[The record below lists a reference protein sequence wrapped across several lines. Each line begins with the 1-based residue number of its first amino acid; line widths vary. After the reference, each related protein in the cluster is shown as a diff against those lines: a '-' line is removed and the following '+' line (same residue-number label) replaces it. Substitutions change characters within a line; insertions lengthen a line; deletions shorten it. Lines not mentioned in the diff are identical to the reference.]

1 MADGSRSR
9 KKGAGALPMVET
21 RSKYARLMSQG
32 ISNAEAC
39 RILKINRRTG
49 MRWSHG
55 RTVKNAQGRETTY
68 APISLTAPPTIS
80 SRYLSE
86 GERIQIA
93 DALQAGKSLRQIA
106 AGLGRS
112 PSTVSREVFRNRS
125 PRLKRYAPRAA
136 QALADAARKR
146 PRLGKIAGSPLLRD
160 AIQKLLLEQWSPR
173 QISHQLRLDYP
184 GRPEMHVV
192 HESIYQALYSPQIN
206 GLSREMSGHLRTGR
220 RGRLS
225 HRRTTMR
232 RSRFSGP
239 LLSERPVEVDSRLV
253 PGHWE
258 GDLVCG
264 AFNRSAMATVVER
277 TSGMLLLVHLNGKHD
292 AATVRERVGSAMSA
306 LPPHLRKS
314 LTWDQGSE
322 MAEYLQ
328 FQAETT
334 IPVYFC
340 DPHSPWQRGSNENTN
355 GLIRQYFPK
364 GTNLNLHGPE
374 RLAEVAAKIN
384 ARPRESRNWEP
395 AQTHF
400 DRLSKIVHI

>member
-1 MADGSRSR
+1 MAESSRSR
-9 KKGAGALPMVET
+9 NRVGGALPRVEA
-21 RSKYARLMSQG
+21 RSKYARLMRQG

-39 RILKINRRTG
+39 RILNINRRTG
-49 MRWSHG
+49 MRWRHG
-55 RTVKNAQGRETTY
+55 RTIKNAQGGETTY
-68 APISLTAPPTIS
+68 APISLKAPPTIS

-93 DALQAGKSLRQIA
+93 DALHAGKSLRQIA
-106 AGLGRS
+106 AVLGRS
-112 PSTVSREVFRNRS
+112 PSTVSREVARNRS

-146 PRLGKIAGSPLLRD
+146 PRVGKIAGSAVLRD

-173 QISHQLRLDYP
+173 QISHQLRIDFP
-184 GRPEMHVV
+184 GQPEMHVV
-192 HESIYQALYSPQIN
+192 HESIYQALYSPQVT

-225 HRRTTMR
+225 HRRTTVR

-239 LLSERPVEVDSRLV
+239 LLSERPAEADSRIV

-264 AFNRSAMATVVER
+264 AFNRSAMATLVER
-277 TSGMLLLVHLNGKHD
+277 TSGMLLLVHLNGKRD
-292 AATVRERVGSAMSA
+292 ATTVRERVGEAMSA

-328 FQAETT
+328 FQKETT

-340 DPHSPWQRGSNENTN
+340 DPHAPWQRGSNENTN
-355 GLIRQYFPK
+355 GLIRQYFQ
-364 GTNLNLHGPE
+364 LVE
-374 RLAEVAAKIN
+374 
-384 ARPRESRNWEP
+384 
-395 AQTHF
+395 
-400 DRLSKIVHI
+400 

>member
-1 MADGSRSR
+1 MADSSRSR
-9 KKGAGALPMVET
+9 EKGAGALPMVET

-39 RILKINRRTG
+39 RILNVNRRTG
-49 MRWSHG
+49 MRWRHG

-68 APISLTAPPTIS
+68 APISLKAPTTIS

-86 GERIQIA
+86 GERIKIA

-112 PSTVSREVFRNRS
+112 PSTVSREVARNRS

-136 QALADAARKR
+136 QALADGARKR

-184 GRPEMHVV
+184 GQPKMHVV

-264 AFNRSAMATVVER
+264 AFNRSAMATLVER
-277 TSGMLLLVHLNGKHD
+277 TSGMLLLVHLNGKRD
-292 AATVRERVGSAMSA
+292 AATVRESVGSAMKV

-328 FQAETT
+328 FQDETM

-384 ARPRESRNWEP
+384 ARPRESRSWEP

-400 DRLSKIVHI
+400 DRLTKTVQI

>member
-1 MADGSRSR
+1 MAGSSRSR
-9 KKGAGALPMVET
+9 RKGTGALPMVET
-21 RSKYARLMSQG
+21 RSKYARLMRQG

-39 RILKINRRTG
+39 RILNINRRTG
-49 MRWSHG
+49 MRWRHG
-55 RTVKNAQGRETTY
+55 RTVKNAHGRETTY
-68 APISLTAPPTIS
+68 APISLKAPPTIS

-136 QALADAARKR
+136 QALAEAARKR
-146 PRLGKIAGSPLLRD
+146 PRQGKIAGNTLLRN
-160 AIQKLLLEQWSPR
+160 AIRKLLLEQWSPR
-173 QISHQLRLDYP
+173 QISHQLRIDFP
-184 GRPEMHVV
+184 GQREMHVV
-192 HESIYQALYSPQIN
+192 HESIYQALYSPQVN
-206 GLSREMSGHLRTGR
+206 GLTREMTRHLRTGR

-225 HRRTTMR
+225 HRRTTVR

-239 LLSERPVEVDSRLV
+239 LLSERPAEVDSRLV

-264 AFNRSAMATVVER
+264 AFNRSAMATLVER

-292 AATVRERVGSAMSA
+292 AATVRERVGSAMSV

-340 DPHSPWQRGSNENTN
+340 DPHAPWQRGSNENAN
-355 GLIRQYFPK
+355 GLIRQYFPQ
-364 GTNLNLHGPE
+364 GNQPE
-374 RLAEVAAKIN
+374 P
-384 ARPRESRNWEP
+384 ARPRTPGRGRREDQRTTSRITQLGTSPN
-395 AQTHF
+395 AL
-400 DRLSKIVHI
+400 R

>member
-1 MADGSRSR
+1 MVDSSRSR

-21 RSKYARLMSQG
+21 RNKYAQLMRQG

-39 RILKINRRTG
+39 RTLNINRRTG
-49 MRWSHG
+49 MRWRHG
-55 RTVKNAQGRETTY
+55 RTVTNAQGRARTY
-68 APISLTAPPTIS
+68 APISLKAPPTIS
-80 SRYLSE
+80 PRYLSE
-86 GERIQIA
+86 PERIHIA
-93 DALQAGKSLRQIA
+93 DALQAGQSLRQIA

-112 PSTVSREVFRNRS
+112 PSTVSREVIRNRS
-125 PRLKRYAPRAA
+125 PHLKRYAPRAA
-136 QALADAARKR
+136 QVLAESARKR
-146 PRLGKIAGSPLLRD
+146 PRPGKIAGNPQLRD
-160 AIQKLLLEQWSPR
+160 AISKHLLEQWSPR
-173 QISHQLRLDYP
+173 QISHQLRIDFP
-184 GRPEMHVV
+184 GQPEMHVV
-192 HESIYQALYSPQIN
+192 HESIYQALYSPN
-206 GLSREMSGHLRTGR
+206 ATGLSRDMTRHLRTGR
-220 RGRLS
+220 RGRLT
-225 HRRTTMR
+225 HRHATKR

-239 LLSERPVEVDSRLV
+239 LLNERPAEVDGRLV

-264 AFNRSAMATVVER
+264 TFNRSAIATLVER
-277 TSGMLLLVHLNGKHD
+277 TSGMLLLVHLNGKRD
-292 AATVRERVGSAMSA
+292 AATVRERVGLAMSA
-306 LPPHLRKS
+306 LPAHLRKS

-328 FQAETT
+328 FKKDTT

-364 GTNLNLHGPE
+364 GTNLDLHSPE

-395 AQTHF
+395 AQMHF
-400 DRLSKIVHI
+400 DRLKKTAPI

>member
-1 MADGSRSR
+1 MAGSSRSR
-9 KKGAGALPMVET
+9 RKGTGALPMVET
-21 RSKYARLMSQG
+21 RSKYARLMRQG

-39 RILKINRRTG
+39 RILNINRRTG
-49 MRWSHG
+49 MRWRHG
-55 RTVKNAQGRETTY
+55 RTVKNAHGRETTY
-68 APISLTAPPTIS
+68 APISLKAPPTIS

-136 QALADAARKR
+136 QALAEAARKR
-146 PRLGKIAGSPLLRD
+146 PRQGKIAGNTLLRN
-160 AIQKLLLEQWSPR
+160 AIRKLLLEQWSPR
-173 QISHQLRLDYP
+173 QISHQLRIDFP
-184 GRPEMHVV
+184 GQREMHIV
-192 HESIYQALYSPQIN
+192 HESIYQALYSPQVN
-206 GLSREMSGHLRTGR
+206 GLTREMTRHLRTGR

-239 LLSERPVEVDSRLV
+239 LLSERPAEVDSRLV

-264 AFNRSAMATVVER
+264 AFNRSAMATLVER

-292 AATVRERVGSAMSA
+292 AATVRERVGSAMSV

-340 DPHSPWQRGSNENTN
+340 DPHAPWQRGSNENAN
-355 GLIRQYFPK
+355 GLIRQYFPQ
-364 GTNLNLHGPE
+364 GNQPE
-374 RLAEVAAKIN
+374 P
-384 ARPRESRNWEP
+384 ARPRTPGRGRREDQRTTSRITQLGTSPN
-395 AQTHF
+395 AL
-400 DRLSKIVHI
+400 R